1 LIIVILK
8 IAQVLLDLLWWIIV
22 IQAILS
28 WLIAFNVI
36 NTYNDFVRSVWHAL
50 QRMTEP
56 LYRPIRRM
64 LPDFGALDLSPL
76 VVLLAIYIVSTIVI
90 PAIANQIYAAPTI

>member
-1 LIIVILK
+1 MNVLLDII
-8 IAQVLLDLLWWIIV
+8 QVLLTLLWWIIV

-36 NTYNDFVRSVWHAL
+36 NTYNDFVRSIWHAL
-50 QRMTEP
+50 GVITEP
-56 LYRPIRRM
+56 IYRPIRRV

-76 VVLLAIYIVSTIVI
+76 VVLIVIYILQQIVI
-90 PAIANQIYAAPTI
+90 PALYVRDAYPM